1 MTIVA
6 LLTGLFV
13 GAGGVLLLLRSA
25 LVERRERGERAL
37 ELERELAGT
46 TARLEAAERSFDT
59 SLAEAVRSASMEAF
73 RDSGTRYLDAARGQ
87 LESTVAPLKQSLQD
101 VGLRVQELD
110 RAREHAYGALRQQVS
125 VLSERTGSLANA
137 LRSPSVRGRWGEA
150 QLRNVVELAGMIEH
164 CDFVAQAST
173 RDAEGDLLRPDLVVR
188 IPGGK
193 QVVVDAKVPLAAY
206 LEAFETSDETNGG
219 SALPPMRGRCAS
231 TRRSSRRRR
240 TGGSSRRAP
249 TSSSCSF
256 PTRRCFVSRTSTTAG
271 SPRTACGHGVLL
283 ASPSTLMTLL
293 RTVAARLAAGD
304 GRAKR
309 PDRPRARAELHKR
322 LGTLQGIS
330 RRSARALDGAVGAY
344 NEAVG
349 SFESRVLVQ
358 ARRLEEH
365 GVTGEIGAP
374 AQIERQARSIDVHE
388 PTRRPSRASPRRARR
403 LTVARVGTPAAAVS
417 FLHSRGYTRPGE
429 HWKHRERRSQRDR
442 DRRRARRLHGR
453 PLRGPANLEP
463 LVIEGFNW
471 GGQLMIT
478 SDVENYPGYADG
490 VMGPAMMQDFRRQAE
505 RFGAG
510 FVTDDVTRVD
520 FSQRPFRIWV
530 GDDEYRAESV
540 IVATGA
546 SARQLGLPSEQL
558 LQGEASRTARPATR
572 RSSATRSW
580 WSSAA
585 ATRRWRRRSSS
596 RASRAR

>member
-6 LLTGLFV
+6 LLTGLLV

-59 SLAEAVRSASMEAF
+59 SLAEAVRSASAEAF

-206 LEAFETSDETNGG
+206 LEAFETSDETE
-219 SALPPMRGRCAS
+219 
-231 TRRSSRRRR
+231 RRERLAAHARQVREHATKLAAKAYWR
-240 TGGSSRRAP
+240 QFAP
-249 TSSSCSF
+249 TPDF
-256 PTRRCFVSRTSTTAG
+256 VVMFVPDETLLRVAHEHDRRLAED
-271 SPRTACGHGVLL
+271 AWAQGVVL

-293 RTVAARLAAGD
+293 RTVAAVWQQETV
-304 GRAKR
+304 
-309 PDRPRARAELHKR
+309 ARSAQAVHELGAELHKR
-322 LGTLQGIS
+322 LGTFAGHLAKVG
-330 RRSARALDGAVGAY
+330 RSLDGAVGAY

-388 PTRRPSRASPRRARR
+388 P
-403 LTVARVGTPAAAVS
+403 
-417 FLHSRGYTRPGE
+417 
-429 HWKHRERRSQRDR
+429 D
-442 DRRRARRLHGR
+442 
-453 PLRGPANLEP
+453 
-463 LVIEGFNW
+463 
-471 GGQLMIT
+471 
-478 SDVENYPGYADG
+478 
-490 VMGPAMMQDFRRQAE
+490 
-505 RFGAG
+505 
-510 FVTDDVTRVD
+510 
-520 FSQRPFRIWV
+520 
-530 GDDEYRAESV
+530 
-540 IVATGA
+540 
-546 SARQLGLPSEQL
+546 
-558 LQGEASRTARPATR
+558 EASVHELPRDAH
-572 RSSATRSW
+572 
-580 WSSAA
+580 AA
-585 ATRRWRRRSSS
+585 
-596 RASRAR
+596 